1 MDNEVKEE
9 VKEEPKKK
17 GNGLFT
23 LFACVMTGVIVFL
36 ATNIGQKASK
46 TVDPD
51 TPKKSEVTSN
61 VESNNTSNVESNTTS
76 NVTSNVESNATSN
89 TVADKIEVTLNKE
102 AVDSAGNEFATVVA
116 TKNGAK
122 VWEYT
127 TGDYQASEL
136 STFTL
141 YEGATYV
148 YLAENGKIKAFDK
161 ATGKVVWSNTTD
173 NGRSVELLEVNG
185 KLVATG
191 YYTGL
196 VTVIDVTTGTNV
208 RSAKDANCSQ
218 ASKIEKVSDTKVNI
232 TCFAGTVEYDIT
244 TGTSLK
250 K

>member
-9 VKEEPKKK
+9 VKVEEPKKK

-23 LFACVMTGVIVFL
+23 LFACLMTGVIVFL

-51 TPKKSEVTSN
+51 TPKKNEV
-61 VESNNTSNVESNTTS
+61 TSNVESNTTS
-76 NVTSNVESNATSN
+76 NVESNVTSNTTSNAT
-89 TVADKIEVTLNKE
+89 TEKIEVTLNKE
-102 AVDSAGNEFATVVA
+102 AVDAAGNEFATVVA

-122 VWEYT
+122 VWKYT
-127 TGDYQASEL
+127 TGNYQASEL

-232 TCFAGTVEYDIT
+232 TCVSGTVEYDIT

>member
-9 VKEEPKKK
+9 KVECKKK

-23 LFACVMTGVIVFL
+23 LFACVMTGIIVFL
-36 ATNIGQKASK
+36 ATNLGYKASK
-46 TVDPD
+46 VVEPD
-51 TPKKSEVTSN
+51 TNGGSKTTSN
-61 VESNNTSNVESNTTS
+61 VESNS
-76 NVTSNVESNATSN
+76 NVTSNVESNSNVASNVTSN
-89 TVADKIEVTLNKE
+89 VSKDVFAVTLNKE
-102 AVDSAGNEFATVVA
+102 AVDGAGNES
-116 TKNGAK
+116 AK
-122 VWEYT
+122 VIATINGTKAWEYT
-127 TGDYQASEL
+127 TGSYQASEL

-141 YEGATYV
+141 YEGDKYV
-148 YLAENGKIKAFDK
+148 YIAEDGKVKALDK
-161 ATGKVVWSNTTD
+161 TTGKVVWSNTTD
-173 NGRSVELLEVNG
+173 NGRSVEMIEVNG

-196 VTVIDVTTGTNV
+196 VTVIDVTNGTSV

-232 TCFAGTVEYDIT
+232 TCVGGTVEYDVT